1 MKKLIITVMSLC
13 FVFSSCNLSSQ
24 NNSVNTKMSNKK
36 FILSNISE
44 IYNGISKDIN
54 NYYTKITIP
63 NNVKCDPPEKLYEL
77 TMKYQNDN
85 KDLNYASERAESLN
99 EVFCKNNKIQKD
111 TLSLNETQLDYMTDD
126 DCSDY
131 TLNCSVFG
139 EFNCFNEKTYND
151 IYNASELNIVKS
163 YYLNRDTSDL
173 KDSYILNNKNI
184 TIEQAVE
191 NVEAFV
197 NNDLSFFNDDKEIVS
212 KVRDIYVYRYDGKFA
227 FKFRLGKVL
236 GSVPLM
242 ECDIMQYEKLEEGT
256 EHFITSCM
264 SVTMTTD
271 NTFDIINNYD
281 CLMLDNKEE
290 ISQIIPLKEAMNI
303 LEQELADN
311 VHFNI
316 DDISLEYCCKQSFH
330 EEDGSTDLTL
340 DSFNSSD
347 KFEYSPYW
355 CFYIDDNDNIAIGNE
370 HPRKCLM
377 VDALKGNLTVLT

>member
-1 MKKLIITVMSLC
+1 MKKLIITIMSLC

-36 FILSNISE
+36 FILSDISE

-54 NYYTKITIP
+54 NYYTKLTIP

-99 EVFCKNNKIQKD
+99 EIFCKNNKIQKD
-111 TLSLNETQLDYMTDD
+111 TLSLSETQLDYMTDD
-126 DCSDY
+126 DCLDY

-151 IYNASELNIVKS
+151 IYNSSELNIVKS
-163 YYLNRDTSDL
+163 YYLNRDKSGL
-173 KDSYILNNKNI
+173 KDSYMINNKNF
-184 TIEQAVE
+184 TIENIVESVE
-191 NVEAFV
+191 NFI
-197 NNDLSFFNDDKEIVS
+197 NNDLKLFSLGIDARVK
-212 KVRDIYVYRYDGKFA
+212 DIYIVKYDKKYA
-227 FKFRLGKVL
+227 FKFLLERVL
-236 GSVPLM
+236 NNVPFL
-242 ECDIMQYEKLEEGT
+242 ECNTMNYEKFEEGT
-256 EHFITSCM
+256 DHFVLSYLEII
-264 SVTMTTD
+264 MT
-271 NTFDIINNYD
+271 NNNIFDIIHNY
-281 CLMLDNKEE
+281 LPLKLDAKNE

-311 VHFNI
+311 VHFDI
-316 DDISLEYCCKQSFH
+316 DDISLEYCCKQGFH
-330 EEDGSTDLTL
+330 AEDGSTDLTL
-340 DSFNSSD
+340 NNFDSSD

-377 VDALKGNLTVLT
+377 VDALKGELSVLI

>member
-1 MKKLIITVMSLC
+1 MKKLIVTIMSLC

-24 NNSVNTKMSNKK
+24 NNSVNTKMSKKK
-36 FILSNISE
+36 FILSDISE

-99 EVFCKNNKIQKD
+99 EIFCKNNKIQKD
-111 TLSLNETQLDYMTDD
+111 TLSLSETQLDYMTDD
-126 DCSDY
+126 DCLDY

-163 YYLNRDTSDL
+163 YYLNRDTSNL
-173 KDSYILNNKNI
+173 KDSYVLNNKNI

-191 NVEAFV
+191 NVENFI
-197 NNDLSFFNDDKEIVS
+197 NNDLKLFNLGIDARVK
-212 KVRDIYVYRYDGKFA
+212 DIYIVKYDKKYA
-227 FKFRLGKVL
+227 FKF
-236 GSVPLM
+236 LM
-242 ECDIMQYEKLEEGT
+242 ERVLNNVPFLECNTMNYEKFEEGT
-256 EHFITSCM
+256 DHFVLSYLEII
-264 SVTMTTD
+264 MT
-271 NTFDIINNYD
+271 NNNIFDVINNY
-281 CLMLDNKEE
+281 LPLKLDAKNE

-311 VHFNI
+311 VHFDI
-316 DDISLEYCCKQSFH
+316 DDISLEYCCKQGFH
-330 EEDGSTDLTL
+330 AEDGSIDLTL
-340 DSFNSSD
+340 DNFDSSD

-370 HPRKCLM
+370 HPRRCLM
-377 VDALKGNLTVLT
+377 VDALKGELSVLI

>member
-1 MKKLIITVMSLC
+1 MKKLIVTIISLC
-13 FVFSSCNLSSQ
+13 FVFSSCNLSFQ

-36 FILSNISE
+36 FILSDISE
-44 IYNGISKDIN
+44 IYYGISKDIN

-99 EVFCKNNKIQKD
+99 EIFCKNNKIQKD
-111 TLSLNETQLDYMTDD
+111 TLSLSETQLDYMTDD
-126 DCSDY
+126 NCSDY

-163 YYLNRDTSDL
+163 YYLNRDTSNL
-173 KDSYILNNKNI
+173 KDSYVLNNKNI

-191 NVEAFV
+191 NVENFI
-197 NNDLSFFNDDKEIVS
+197 NNDLKLFNLGIDARVK
-212 KVRDIYVYRYDGKFA
+212 DIYIVKYDKKYA
-227 FKFRLGKVL
+227 FKF
-236 GSVPLM
+236 LM
-242 ECDIMQYEKLEEGT
+242 ERVLNNVPFLECNTMNYEKFEEGT
-256 EHFITSCM
+256 DHFVLSYLEII
-264 SVTMTTD
+264 MT
-271 NTFDIINNYD
+271 NNNIFDIINNY
-281 CLMLDNKEE
+281 LPLKLDAKNE

-311 VHFNI
+311 VHFDI
-316 DDISLEYCCKQSFH
+316 DDISLEYCCKQGFH
-330 EEDGSTDLTL
+330 AEDGSIDLTL
-340 DSFNSSD
+340 DNFDSSD

-377 VDALKGNLTVLT
+377 VDALKGELSVLI

>member
-1 MKKLIITVMSLC
+1 MKKLIITIMSLC

-36 FILSNISE
+36 FILSDISE

-54 NYYTKITIP
+54 NYYTKLTIP

-99 EVFCKNNKIQKD
+99 EIFCKNNKIQKD
-111 TLSLNETQLDYMTDD
+111 TLSLSETQLDYMTDD
-126 DCSDY
+126 DCLDY

-163 YYLNRDTSDL
+163 YYLNRDKSGL
-173 KDSYILNNKNI
+173 KDSYMINNKNF
-184 TIEQAVE
+184 TIENIVESVE
-191 NVEAFV
+191 NFI
-197 NNDLSFFNDDKEIVS
+197 NNDLKLFSLGIDARVK
-212 KVRDIYVYRYDGKFA
+212 DIYIVKYDKKYA
-227 FKFRLGKVL
+227 FKFLLERVL
-236 GSVPLM
+236 NNVPFL
-242 ECDIMQYEKLEEGT
+242 ECNTMNYEKFEEGT
-256 EHFITSCM
+256 DHFVLSYLEII
-264 SVTMTTD
+264 MT
-271 NTFDIINNYD
+271 NNNIFDIIHNY
-281 CLMLDNKEE
+281 LPLKLDAKNE

-311 VHFNI
+311 VHFDI
-316 DDISLEYCCKQSFH
+316 DDISLEYCCKQGFH
-330 EEDGSTDLTL
+330 AEDGSTDLTL
-340 DSFNSSD
+340 DNFDSSD

-377 VDALKGNLTVLT
+377 VDALKGELSVLI